1 MANYR
6 RRRWRDAMTVH
17 LDLNGVL
24 AAAVGADGIGP
35 QDLEDLGPR
44 LQRIR
49 ADLITRRTAGELGFA
64 ELPLRRED
72 LKKVVET
79 AAAVR
84 AEFDTLIVLG
94 IGGSALGAR
103 ALTTGLTGPGEPFR
117 VLVADSIDPDAFAGL
132 LSQLDV
138 KRTLFNVISKSGETP
153 ETMAQ
158 FLVVREHLLRELGAV
173 DYRRHILVTTDATE
187 GAMRQI
193 VHDEGFRDLT
203 IPAGVSGRF
212 SVLSSVGLFPA
223 AAAGID
229 VEELLAGAA
238 HMDARSRAA
247 ESAMADP
254 SLVLGGVLWLLGARR
269 KSIVVTMPYSERL
282 VATADWFCQLWAE
295 SLGKE
300 LDREGRP
307 VEWGQTPVRAVGTA
321 DQHSQLQL
329 WVEGPRDKVVLFLRV
344 EDHVTTADIPAAYQ
358 DLESV
363 GYLGGRELGE
373 LLNAEQRATELAL
386 GKRGRPSLTLGLP
399 AVNAFTLGQILY
411 LFEWATLAVADLI
424 GVDAFGQPGVEEG
437 KRLAYGLMGRGGFE
451 TRREEV
457 EEWLARKNP
466 QFIL

>member
-1 MANYR
+1 
-6 RRRWRDAMTVH
+6 MTVH

-35 QDLEDLGPR
+35 QELEDLGPR

-64 ELPLRRED
+64 DLPLRRED

-173 DYRRHILVTTDATE
+173 DYRRHLLVTTDATE

-411 LFEWATLAVADLI
+411 LFEWATLAAADLI